1 MEPAAPNRLTD
12 RRRGA
17 RPAIRLLVSA
27 LLGWVC
33 LGVALGLATGIT
45 RALQQ
50 HLDLD
55 ALPVALI
62 QAVIMAVLAISS
74 IVMLRRY
81 LDKRSLGDLGVDRRA
96 AAPLA
101 LGLAVGAATGII
113 IWGAAVA
120 LGWIRIDS
128 IDVPTFATFLVIN
141 GAVLALYEALPEELA
156 LRGHVWTNLK
166 DGFGVAAATIGT
178 TALFP
183 FLGVIVGPV
192 AWLTVTALGAEPAT
206 IRIFPAGNDPIV
218 YIIQLTLFGLAL
230 VAARRIPIRG
240 ALFIA
245 VAFHWAQLTV
255 TRTLFGGTGWADSG
269 WRIDWV
275 EPDAIALVLVH
286 IIFAGA
292 LFTTIRWALTRARRS
307 TAAPAPLPTRR

>member
-1 MEPAAPNRLTD
+1 MEPATQSRLTD

-33 LGVALGLATGIT
+33 LGVALGLATGTT

-62 QAVIMAVLAISS
+62 QAVIMAALAISS

-81 LDKRSLGDLGVDRRA
+81 LDKRSLGELGVDRRA

-101 LGLAVGAATGII
+101 LGLAVGAATGIV
-113 IWGAAVA
+113 IWGSAVA

-128 IDVPTFATFLVIN
+128 VDVPTFATFLVIN

-245 VAFHWAQLTV
+245 IAFHWAQLTV
-255 TRTLFGGTGWADSG
+255 TRTLLGGTGWADSG

-286 IIFAGA
+286 IIVAGA
-292 LFTTIRWALTRARRS
+292 LFTTIRWALARSRRS
-307 TAAPAPLPTRR
+307 TAAAAPLPTRL